1 MPATT
6 DRPSLSSL
14 PLKTAVVGLGRIGFG
29 YHAPAIQHAPG
40 FELTAVVDPVESRGA
55 EATAKWGVPSF
66 GQLADLFAQCT
77 IDLVVIASPTPFHCP
92 QTLACFA
99 AGTHVVCDKPATS
112 SVANFDQMVAAATSA
127 RRHLIIYQPARFEP
141 EIVTLK
147 SILHRGVLGRVH
159 TVTRHRGN
167 FNRRSDWQARQ
178 TQGGGMLNN
187 YGSHGIDEIVWLLD
201 SPKIQSV
208 FCRTDIVHRIGDADD
223 HTHVL
228 LRSTTGISIDLTCSQ
243 AKALVPHPW
252 QVHGSTG
259 SAIWHE
265 ADQTWRLR
273 YFDPAAHP
281 SPTLQTGLAATDR
294 AYQTESIH
302 WVDEIVPATRS
313 ECAGFYTAVRDSLV
327 RGSAPP
333 ITLEDSRTLL
343 EVIER
348 CRQSA
353 ASGEVA

>member
-1 MPATT
+1 MTT
-6 DRPSLSSL
+6 PIDRSSLSQL

-29 YHAPAIQHAPG
+29 YHAPAIVDAPG
-40 FELTAVVDPVESRGA
+40 FEFTAVVDPLESRGA

-66 GQLADLFAQCT
+66 VQLDDLFAQCA

-112 SVANFDQMVAAATSA
+112 SVANFDQMVAAATLA

-141 EIVTLK
+141 EILTLK
-147 SILHRGVLGRVH
+147 DILRRGVLGRVH

-167 FNRRSDWQARQ
+167 FNRRNDWQARQ
-178 TQGGGMLNN
+178 SQSGGMLNN
-187 YGSHGIDEIVWLLD
+187 YGSHGIDEILWLLD
-201 SPKIQSV
+201 SPEIQSV
-208 FCRTDIVHRIGDADD
+208 YCRTDIVHGVGDADD

-228 LRSTTGISIDLTCSQ
+228 LRSTTRVSINITCSQ

-252 QVHGSTG
+252 QVHGSNG

-265 ADQTWRLR
+265 AEQEWRMR
-273 YFDPAAHP
+273 YFDPATHP
-281 SPTLQTGLAATDR
+281 TPTLQTGFAATDR
-294 AYQTESIH
+294 AYQTETIN
-302 WVDEIVPATRS
+302 WVEEIVPTAQTDRTD
-313 ECAGFYTAVRDSLV
+313 FYTAVQNSLV
-327 RGSAPP
+327 RGIATPV
-333 ITLEDSRTLL
+333 TLTESRSLL

-348 CRQSA
+348 CRHSA